1 MAAGR
6 KFRGRKYTDDP
17 VAAAVA
23 AFASTLPDDLP
34 LNYEVFLSAQPGP
47 QSDILIRTE
56 NEILF
61 GGARG
66 GGKTHGGMLW
76 LIKGNPD
83 LPQDDPVNIS
93 YLNHRRYRALVLRR
107 QLDDLKDWIDRAI
120 VFFCA
125 DAGSPLGAKYFAQ
138 SKTFLFPSG
147 AKIICAHLKDESSF
161 HKYRGHQYH
170 RILFEELTQIPTL
183 ELYLELF
190 SSCRSINPEL
200 RPQMLSTTNPD
211 GPGLDWVRKRFLKH
225 PKTGLRV
232 PSRTVIRERHR
243 DPRTREWSEITRVF
257 IPSTIVDN
265 PKLLEADPTYY
276 VRLKA
281 MSPAKQR
288 AYIYGDWDALSGSQ
302 FFEDFR
308 PEGPRFGEPQWA
320 NHRILRSGLQ
330 IPSWWWRG
338 YGMDWGFNHRLCIYG
353 GTREEPTGR
362 LIIYDELTMRKTGA
376 QEAGR
381 IFGRRVLPQLLEMD
395 SPRIP
400 IFISHDAFH
409 ARNADAGNNPYSV
422 VDLFAKGIGEIL
434 GPESVYT
441 PTREELTAME
451 EADKIAAGGGNWLGL
466 DYLDLR
472 DRISKAR
479 VMIRKAPNA
488 RIPGWELI
496 RNLLNWRGWDT
507 NPQELDIEYALK
519 LLQGPGGANK
529 YVEYYNS
536 VLKTHQRQ
544 DLPKMLICG
553 DTCPYLMD
561 AIPRAVYDTDG
572 EDIKKVD
579 ADPET
584 GEGGDD
590 EIDALR
596 YLVGGYAKSQ
606 SQEPRELALR
616 RCLTKIAA
624 QWPNG
629 EIPGHLIQQAY
640 AGAEKLADRERAGQV
655 LKGFSIPRRPKP
667 MGLRTWLTQP
677 LGGRIQ

>member
-1 MAAGR
+1 MARLGHKKNQAPPQAEVA
-6 KFRGRKYTDDP
+6 F
-17 VAAAVA
+17 AAAV
-23 AFASTLPDDLP
+23 PDDIP
-34 LNYEVFLSAQPGP
+34 VNYEVFLAAQPGP
-47 QSDILIRTE
+47 QSEILIRTE

-93 YLNHRRYRALVLRR
+93 YLNHPRYRALVLRR

-120 VFFCA
+120 VFFCK
-125 DAGSPLGAKYFAQ
+125 DAGSPLGAVFYAQ
-138 SKTFLFPSG
+138 SKTFVFPSG

-183 ELYLELF
+183 DLYLELY
-190 SSCRSINPEL
+190 SSCRSPHKEL
-200 RPQMLSTTNPD
+200 RPQMLATTNPD

-232 PSRTVIRERHR
+232 PARTVISDRYR
-243 DPRTREWSEITRVF
+243 DPLTKQIIATTRVF

-276 VRLKA
+276 VRLKS

-308 PEGPRFGEPQWA
+308 PEGPRYGEPEWA
-320 NHRILRSGLQ
+320 NHRILRAGLT
-330 IPSWWWRG
+330 IPGWWWRG
-338 YGMDWGFNHRLCIYG
+338 YGMDWGYNHRLCIYG
-353 GTREEPTGR
+353 GAREEPSGR
-362 LIIYDELTMRKTGA
+362 LIIYDELTMRRTGA

-409 ARNADAGNNPYSV
+409 TRNADAGNNPYSV
-422 VDLFAKGIGEIL
+422 VDLFAAGIGEIL
-434 GPESVYT
+434 GPDSVYT
-441 PTREELTAME
+441 PSREELSAME
-451 EADKIAAGGGNWLGL
+451 EAEKISAGGGHWLGL
-466 DYLDLR
+466 DYMEMR
-472 DRISKAR
+472 ERISKAR
-479 VMIRKAPNA
+479 VVIRKAPNA

-507 NPQELDIEYALK
+507 NPQQLDMEYALR
-519 LLQGPGGANK
+519 LLHGPGGAAK

-553 DTCPYLMD
+553 DACPYLMD

-596 YLVGGYAKSQ
+596 YLVGGFAKSHGH
-606 SQEPRELALR
+606 EPKDLAVR
-616 RCLTKIAA
+616 RFMAKAAA

-629 EIPGHLIQQAY
+629 EIPGHLVHQVWD
-640 AGAEKLADRERAGQV
+640 GAQRRASEAAEARRLQP
-655 LKGFSIPRRPKP
+655 FSLSRIGRPG
-667 MGLRTWLTQP
+667 MQWLRDVNR
-677 LGGRIQ
+677 GRIQ